1 MKRRGFIAALTG
13 AAAWPLDG
21 YAQKPEQIRRVG
33 VLMSPP
39 ESSPVAQASVTAF
52 VQALRGLGWVEGEN
66 IRIDYRFAAGD
77 PTHFKTYAAEL
88 VGISPDA
95 ILTGG
100 RGVAAADAHDT
111 DRLHGRGRSR
121 RPGLCSEPRAARRQH
136 HGIRRQ

>member
-39 ESSPVAQASVTAF
+39 VSSPVAQASVTAF

-77 PTHFKTYAAEL
+77 PTEQAL
-88 VGISPDA
+88 GNC
-95 ILTGG
+95 
-100 RGVAAADAHDT
+100 
-111 DRLHGRGRSR
+111 SR
-121 RPGLCSEPRAARRQH
+121 ARQ
-136 HGIRRQ
+136 GT